1 MSAQNYTPIDD
12 VIKKLQQPTI
22 GSLHKEFGPVTP
34 IPETGQIHEVVEHEI
49 TDEELKPHVEVRK
62 ETIKLP
68 PDLQK
73 LGIQSASA
81 SSFPGYKPVKLP
93 LSDDRVLL
101 GLRAP
106 LTTSL
111 RWLAEFSLY
120 LLRQAHLTVKVI
132 HGKVVRVI
140 KR

>member
-1 MSAQNYTPIDD
+1 MVTTYTPIDD
-12 VIKKLQQPTI
+12 LVKKLKDPLVS
-22 GSLHKEFGPVTP
+22 SLHKEAEPMAP
-34 IPETGQIHEVVEHEI
+34 ITETGQIHEVVEHEI

-62 ETIKLP
+62 ETVKLP

-73 LGIQSASA
+73 LGIQSAS
-81 SSFPGYKPVKLP
+81 SNNFPGYKPVKLP

-101 GLRAP
+101 GLHAP
-106 LTTSL
+106 ITSSL

-120 LLRQAHLTVKVI
+120 LLIQAHLTVKVI